1 MGTSPRSD
9 GRDAENRAGCMVRM
23 IFLIIGLGLVL
34 GALAA
39 LSPSVWQFGK
49 NAFSSP
55 RPAATGK

>member
-1 MGTSPRSD
+1 MGTSLRSD
-9 GRDAENRAGCMVRM
+9 RRDSENRAGCMVRM

-39 LSPSVWQFGK
+39 LSPSVLQFGK
-49 NAFSSP
+49 NVFPSP